1 MTTIA
6 FAPAILW
13 SWVWNRARS
22 AFRGITA
29 CTAAKFCGSVHWFAV
44 DQEGKLHLQEVAILA
59 EPKFHHLHAAEVFG
73 FPIGSFQRL
82 IGLVG
87 KRPFHVFAAQLHRLR
102 IDFVGLL
109 FFHVDEQIALPK
121 VYEQKSF
128 FLRVVDVPGLR
139 RLVIE
144 LHDRESDRLPNKVL
158 FRLLSA
164 CLKRPSADRRRKY
177 GEH

>member
-6 FAPAILW
+6 FAPAFLW

-29 CTAAKFCGSVHWFAV
+29 CTAAKFRGSVHWFAV
-44 DQEGKLHLQEVAILA
+44 DQEGELHLQEVAILA

-87 KRPFHVFAAQLHRLR
+87 KRPFHVFAVLLHRLR

-109 FFHVDEQIALPK
+109 FFRIDEQIALPK
-121 VYEQKSF
+121 VYEQKSL
-128 FLRVVDVPGLR
+128 FLRVIDVPGLR
-139 RLVIE
+139 RFVIE
-144 LHDRESDRLPNKVL
+144 LHRSEE
-158 FRLLSA
+158 
-164 CLKRPSADRRRKY
+164 RRVGKECRSRWSPY
-177 GEH
+177 H